1 MCIRDR
7 EASASSVVKSVEVN
21 RGDKVVKDQIIA
33 YLDDTVVSVDLKKNQ
48 EKIDN
53 IYQSLVGLHMELML
67 IDNIQKFNSDL
78 KLDSFYEATIKKL
91 NLPNNSAKFNEL
103 RKEFFETQTSL
114 NENKKNLTHT
124 VVGRKELIEEISK
137 QETKLNELS
146 YFTSPESASEYL
158 QKLNTNL
165 KSVEETLTHSVM
177 GREDLKKKID
187 LAKAEIA
194 SFKKIMPSSG
204 NQDLAMDS
212 NADKDSSIEV
222 VEIKVIEKPKLS
234 FEEELALASVDAGL
248 KLSKKCTACH
258 SLKSGGANGVGP
270 TLWNIVNAP
279 KANIDGYSYSKALSS
294 MGGNWTIQDLNLWLK
309 SPKKYAPG
317 NKMSFA
323 GLRKTKDRA
332 NMIAFLNSIS
342 DEPIPNNGLN

>member
-1 MCIRDR
+1 MNL
-7 EASASSVVKSVEVN
+7 K
-21 RGDKVVKDQIIA
+21 QIIKIIFA
-33 YLDDTVVSVDLKKNQ
+33 GIFTFFVIGSLSSISNSIFL
-48 EKIDN
+48 EKIVD
-53 IYQSLVGLHMELML
+53 
-67 IDNIQKFNSDL
+67 DL
-78 KLDSFYEATIKKL
+78 SIAS
-91 NLPNNSAKFNEL
+91 SAKFNEL
-103 RKEFFETQTSL
+103 RKEFFETQISV
-114 NENKKNLTHT
+114 NENKKILTHT

-146 YFTSPESASEYL
+146 YFTSPEAASEYL

-165 KSVEETLTHSVM
+165 KSVEGILAHSVM
-177 GREDLKKKID
+177 DREDLKKKID

-194 SFKKIMPSSG
+194 SFKKIMPSSD
-204 NQDLAMDS
+204 NQDLAMDLNS
-212 NADKDSSIEV
+212 EKNNPIEV
-222 VEIKVIEKPKLS
+222 VEVKVIEKPKLS

-248 KLSKKCTACH
+248 KLCTACH

-279 KANIDGYSYSKALSS
+279 KANIDGYSYSKTLSS